1 MAAALED
8 LVLRLEA
15 VTNKLECLVK
25 NANICETEKQE
36 ILLEITEK
44 SDDNSKNSEQN
55 VSELLDAGTQ
65 PFLVFLTSAL
75 KCIFINP
82 FVACPFLKFL
92 AVLSDTPGP

>member
-44 SDDNSKNSEQN
+44 SDDNSKNSEQQN
-55 VSELLDAGTQ
+55 VSELSDAGTQ

-75 KCIFINP
+75 K
-82 FVACPFLKFL
+82 LY
-92 AVLSDTPGP
+92 S